1 MKIRTKLTA
10 LSSALLLSST
20 FIGGNAMA
28 NLPQSAIMI
37 EVPTQTVQLTQ
48 EWDKIFPKSDKVEHR
63 KVTFKNRYGITLVG
77 DLYVPKGATGKL
89 PAIAVSGPFGA
100 VKEQTSG
107 LYAQH
112 MAERGFIT
120 VAFDGS
126 YTGESSGLPR
136 NVPSPEI
143 NTEDFSAA
151 VDFLGSLE
159 NVDRE
164 KIGILGICG
173 WGGFALNAAISDTRV
188 KAVAVSTIYDMTR
201 VNANGYEIKLDPKG
215 QYDRVPAQT
224 AEERYKMKEGLNN
237 ARWEAM
243 KDGYAT
249 LLPAN
254 NLDPK
259 KDITAKTPK
268 FFAEYANFYRTER
281 GFHPRSVNSNPE
293 HSWTTTAFLPFINMP
308 ILKYAAELKAPAL
321 VVHGEK
327 AHSRYF
333 GEDAFKALGSKNKE
347 LVIVEGASHTDL
359 YDDVAGKIPYDK
371 FEQFFKANLK

>member
-28 NLPQSAIMI
+28 NLPQSATMI

-77 DLYVPKGATGKL
+77 DLYVPKGAAGKL

-188 KAVAVSTIYDMTR
+188 KAVAVSTMYDMTR

-243 KDGYAT
+243 KDSYAT

-293 HSWTTTAFLPFINMP
+293 HSWTTTAFLPLINMP

-371 FEQFFKANLK
+371 FEQFFKTNLK